1 MPKIID
7 HDEHRKVLLK
17 TCFDL
22 FAQKGFRN
30 VTMREIAKEI
40 GVSTGA
46 LYHYFPTKE
55 HILEQMFAWAVED
68 DIEAYGRR
76 APSAQ
81 ALPERLGSFLQY
93 WLGNERYYQ
102 NLLLLALDQLR
113 TRPAESVRIFQ
124 DFVDHYRAAV
134 ANILGASP
142 RVSDFIITYLLGLV
156 VRSVLTHRPFA
167 SAEQAAFMRDVL
179 ASLLASANGRKAG
192 SNGKSAVSAPRRMDA
207 RRRPGAARTS
217 TTD

>member
-1 MPKIID
+1 MPKIVD

-22 FAQKGFRN
+22 FARKGFRN
-30 VTMREIAKEI
+30 VTMREIATEI

-46 LYHYFPTKE
+46 VYHYFPTKE

-76 APSAQ
+76 TPSDQ

-156 VRSVLTHRPFA
+156 VRSVLTRRPFA
-167 SAEQAAFMRDVL
+167 SAEQAAFMRDAL
-179 ASLLASANGRKAG
+179 ASLLVGPNGRSTG
-192 SNGKSAVSAPRRMDA
+192 SNGTAAGAA
-207 RRRPGAARTS
+207 RRRTNARRRREPDLTS
-217 TTD
+217 ITD